1 MLRVGLENTPVEREG
16 FVDAAGAMMLQ
27 RFGEGRRER
36 RRGACRRVGASQFV
50 AHSASQNIACART
63 IGRPR

>member
-1 MLRVGLENTPVEREG
+1 
-16 FVDAAGAMMLQ
+16 MMLQ